1 MWYFTWFIGVTMAVL
16 LAVMHALWF
25 EVQADTALLEESAVK
40 IRRAERDDT
49 LPGRYSPFPR

>member
-25 EVQADTALLEESAVK
+25 EVQVDEAI
-40 IRRAERDDT
+40 IRKEKP
-49 LPGRYSPFPR
+49 PGIRPCR